1 MTILKGKNLRS
12 KIVKKELQKKSLSVI
27 NQNEVKIS
35 GKVLIPVIKQFM
47 AAPIVPF
54 MSGDEVVLG
63 HEKEITVP
71 EQTSSYV
78 IHPLEAL
85 KKNQEELEEIRKISM
100 HQLQEE
106 LNAHRMTQHQLLEEE
121 KEETLKKAYESGYQQ
136 GLEKANLEQAEKT
149 REFLSAINEMAIE
162 KRKIFENAEP
172 ELMRLS
178 ISIAE
183 KVIQTQIEKQ
193 PSVFRHILEEA
204 LQKITDKD
212 HVLIKVNPKDLTFVK
227 SYKDVYQK
235 ELSDFKRLD
244 IQEDSAINKGGCIIE
259 TKLGFIDSSIN
270 TKIELITQA
279 LEKTLEDE
287 QVKSGLASK
296 KKKQKEKADLLP
308 LMEDLEVLNKKKPGE
323 NNNTDSTRT
332 QYTSMSEPI
341 EPTDSFSVPTQ
352 IDPKPLIDENLVDDP
367 DNDLLNETSLF
378 DEFENENFSF

>member
-12 KIVKKELQKKSLSVI
+12 KIVKKELQKKSFSVI

-47 AAPIVPF
+47 ATPSIPF
-54 MSGDEVVLG
+54 MPGDETALG
-63 HEKEITVP
+63 HEKEVTVP
-71 EQTSSYV
+71 EQNISYA

-106 LNAHRMTQHQLLEEE
+106 LNAHRMTQHQILEEE
-121 KEETLKKAYESGYQQ
+121 KEDVLKKAYESGYQQ

-149 REFLSAINEMAIE
+149 REFLSSINEMAIE

-178 ISIAE
+178 IAIAE

-204 LQKITDKD
+204 LQKVTDKD

-279 LEKTLEDE
+279 LEKTLEEE
-287 QVKSGLASK
+287 QVKLGLSSK
-296 KKKQKEKADLLP
+296 KKKQKDKADLLP
-308 LMEDLEVLNKKKPGE
+308 LME
-323 NNNTDSTRT
+323 
-332 QYTSMSEPI
+332 EP
-341 EPTDSFSVPTQ
+341 
-352 IDPKPLIDENLVDDP
+352 KDP
-367 DNDLLNETSLF
+367 DEKITKERGHQDPTVVNQPSDLQSIEQVSEETDTDDDMTSQEDLVEDDDDLLSETSLF

>member
-1 MTILKGKNLRS
+1 MPILKAKNIRS
-12 KIVKKELQKKSLSVI
+12 KIVKKALQKKPLSI
-27 NQNEVKIS
+27 LNQNEVKIS
-35 GKVLIPVIKQFM
+35 GKVLVPVIKQFIPTPIIPLM
-47 AAPIVPF
+47 AGHDINL
-54 MSGDEVVLG
+54 D
-63 HEKEITVP
+63 HEKEMPIS
-71 EQTSSYV
+71 EQTNAPPIY
-78 IHPLEAL
+78 PLEAL
-85 KKNQEELEEIRKISM
+85 KKNQEELDELRRLSM
-100 HQLQEE
+100 RQLQEE
-106 LNAHRMTQHQLLEEE
+106 LNTHRMTQHQILEEE

-149 REFLSAINEMAIE
+149 REFLSVINEMAIE

-178 ISIAE
+178 IAIAE

-204 LQKITDKD
+204 LQKVTDKD

-244 IQEDSAINKGGCIIE
+244 IQEDSSINKGGCIIE

-279 LEKTLEDE
+279 LEKTLGDE
-287 QVKSGLASK
+287 QVKSGLSSK
-296 KKKQKEKADLLP
+296 KKKQKDKADLLP
-308 LMEDLEVLNKKKPGE
+308 LIEVPETFDKKKSEENNKKESPLIQ
-323 NNNTDSTRT
+323 NPSAL
-332 QYTSMSEPI
+332 EPI
-341 EPTDSFSVPTQ
+341 DSFSGSLQTGDQ
-352 IDPKPLIDENLVDDP
+352 SLVDEDLVE
-367 DNDLLNETSLF
+367 DNEDELLNETSLF

>member
-1 MTILKGKNLRS
+1 
-12 KIVKKELQKKSLSVI
+12 
-27 NQNEVKIS
+27 
-35 GKVLIPVIKQFM
+35 
-47 AAPIVPF
+47 
-54 MSGDEVVLG
+54 
-63 HEKEITVP
+63 
-71 EQTSSYV
+71 
-78 IHPLEAL
+78 
-85 KKNQEELEEIRKISM
+85 M

-106 LNAHRMTQHQLLEEE
+106 LNAHRMTQHQILEEE
-121 KEETLKKAYESGYQQ
+121 KEDVLKKAYESGYQQ

-149 REFLSAINEMAIE
+149 REFLSSINEMAIE

-178 ISIAE
+178 IAIAE

-204 LQKITDKD
+204 LQKVTDKD

-279 LEKTLEDE
+279 LEKTLEEE
-287 QVKSGLASK
+287 QVKLGLSSK
-296 KKKQKEKADLLP
+296 KKKQKDKADLLP
-308 LMEDLEVLNKKKPGE
+308 LME
-323 NNNTDSTRT
+323 
-332 QYTSMSEPI
+332 EP
-341 EPTDSFSVPTQ
+341 
-352 IDPKPLIDENLVDDP
+352 KDP
-367 DNDLLNETSLF
+367 DEKITKERGHQDPAVVNQPSDLQSIEQVSEETDTDDDMTSQEDLVEDDDDLLSETSLF